1 MEAGALVTDDIVIG
15 LIEEATKTAECS
27 RGFILDGFPRTV
39 VQAKVGFF
47 SAQLVDKALLCPALC
62 SHKAVSLIS
71 LLDLQISPP
80 LLRSCCIGSQCPAL
94 VGFLHAC
101 LTVLSH
107 AQKLDEMLSRRG
119 QTIDKVLDFQVPD
132 AVLVSGSFGGK

>member
-47 SAQLVDKALLCPALC
+47 LHSWLTRLCYALHC
-62 SHKAVSLIS
+62 
-71 LLDLQISPP
+71 
-80 LLRSCCIGSQCPAL
+80 
-94 VGFLHAC
+94 
-101 LTVLSH
+101 
-107 AQKLDEMLSRRG
+107 
-119 QTIDKVLDFQVPD
+119 VPT
-132 AVLVSGSFGGK
+132 KQ